1 MMGKLNMTEVW
12 DTIRL
17 FLIGGCVLATVFLAP
32 DAGHE
37 HHRSF
42 LAVALDSLWSRFADW
57 PAAWCSMKILL
68 LGTGVL
74 LVLDAAGNLAIRLRM
89 EFLGLGLLCLGI
101 VPVLLLI
108 FGSYELVKALL

>member
-1 MMGKLNMTEVW
+1 MTEVW
-12 DTIRL
+12 DTVRL
-17 FLIGGCVLATVFLAP
+17 CLFGGFALAIVFLAP

-37 HHRSF
+37 QHRSF

-57 PAAWCSMKILL
+57 PAAWCSVKILL
-68 LGTGVL
+68 LGACAL
-74 LVLDAAGNLAIRLRM
+74 LVLDAVGNLAIRLRM